1 MNGLDSNKKAIS
13 SRLMMVEKE
22 ESFSKTQQDA
32 QEMMY
37 V

>member
-1 MNGLDSNKKAIS
+1 MNGLDTNSKAMFS
-13 SRLMMVEKE
+13 QVMKLEKE

-32 QEMMY
+32 REMMY